1 MDDNPSATDFA
12 PVTRLTLLQAVRDDP
27 ASARWS
33 EFYAVYRPFLARC
46 LAKVHWVSPE
56 DREEVV
62 DDVFLELVRSF
73 PDPAALP
80 AGCRFRQYIQTKL
93 HGKLLDK
100 IRRNT
105 RLSRTGAAQKVLAEH
120 GESLPELTFEEVGE
134 RMRETLAR
142 YADWAVRAIDA
153 PGTPADEAPEEAAT
167 LVHAL
172 LDGVFADGRFSGR
185 SRRIFERLVFEG
197 VSARE
202 LAAEYGMKENAVNQ
216 LRHRV
221 VAAMKDRFRAA
232 RRRLR
237 SGNLADLA
245 DFLRRLQHG
254 P

>member
-1 MDDNPSATDFA
+1 MDDKPSASDFA
-12 PVTRLTLLQAVRDDP
+12 PNTRLTLLQAVRDDP
-27 ASARWS
+27 ASARWG

-46 LAKVHWVSPE
+46 LAKFPWVSPE

-73 PDPAALP
+73 PDPGAMP
-80 AGCRFRQYIQTKL
+80 GGCRFRQYIQTKL
-93 HGKLLDK
+93 HGKLQDK

-105 RLSRTGAAQKVLAEH
+105 RLSRSGAGRQVLAEH
-120 GESLPELTFEEVGE
+120 GDTLSELTFEEVGE

-153 PGTPADEAPEEAAT
+153 PGAPADESPEEAAS
-167 LVHAL
+167 LVRAL

-185 SRRIFERLVFEG
+185 SRRIFERLAFEG
-197 VSARE
+197 ANARE
-202 LAAEYGMKENAVNQ
+202 LAEEYGMKENAVNQ

-221 VAAMKDRFRAA
+221 VASMKDRFQAA

-237 SGNLADLA
+237 TGNLADLA
-245 DFLRRLQHG
+245 DFLRRR
-254 P
+254 